1 MLKPNSWS
9 GYFETFNVI
18 FNFVMFHFWAA
29 VHLLLTKYGIYDSF
43 VMIMSMKLK
52 FYQNARPKNLFAFI
66 KLRVHQSKAYFALM
80 ILSQQ
85 HSSFV

>member
-52 FYQNARPKNLFAFI
+52 FCQNARPKNLFAFI
-66 KLRVHQSKAYFALM
+66 KLRVYQS
-80 ILSQQ
+80 
-85 HSSFV
+85 

>member
-1 MLKPNSWS
+1 
-9 GYFETFNVI
+9 
-18 FNFVMFHFWAA
+18 MFHFWAA

-52 FYQNARPKNLFAFI
+52 FYQNARPRHLFAFI
-66 KLRVHQSKAYFALM
+66 KLRVYQSKAYFSLM

-85 HSSFV
+85 HTSFV

>member
-1 MLKPNSWS
+1 
-9 GYFETFNVI
+9 
-18 FNFVMFHFWAA
+18 MFHFWAA

-52 FYQNARPKNLFAFI
+52 FYQNARPKYLFAFI
-66 KLRVHQSKAYFALM
+66 KLRVHQRAYFALM

>member
-9 GYFETFNVI
+9 GYFETFSVI

-52 FYQNARPKNLFAFI
+52 FYQNARPRHL
-66 KLRVHQSKAYFALM
+66 VYQSKAYFSLM

-85 HSSFV
+85 HTSFV